1 MSEAY
6 SNVYSIETDEGLV
19 QVNAGMGMEA
29 PVIEANLREFSDKPV
44 RTLILTQGHVDHV
57 GGVQYFRDRNP
68 GLRVIAGAG
77 NAEHQSYDAR
87 LAAFRAARSAFA
99 FSQKFADAFAYYAEH
114 GLSDFPPQDA
124 PTPDALVEDK
134 MAFELGGVEFEIIA
148 MPGAETNDSVIV
160 WLPQSRICL
169 TGNLFGCPFG
179 HFPNLFTIR
188 GDRYREA
195 LVVAEAVDAVRAL
208 EPETILYGHHAP
220 VEGAGVI
227 KEELDALH
235 AAIMHVHD
243 EVVKGM
249 NAGKTVHELMAGVT
263 LPPEMEVGEGYGK
276 VSWGVR
282 AIWESYAGWFHH
294 DSTTELYAVPP
305 SAVSGDLLEMA
316 GGVGAVARRAREKF
330 EAGRREE
337 AVHLLDLVRDAGADD
352 AASLDLRIEVHESL
366 LADSG
371 NFWLSAW
378 LENQIKIAREK
389 RAAIK

>member
-29 PVIEANLREFSDKPV
+29 PVIEANLREFCDKPV

-99 FSQKFADAFAYYAEH
+99 FSQKFADAFAYYAEQ
-114 GLSDFPPQDA
+114 GLKDFPPQDA

-148 MPGAETNDSVIV
+148 VPGAETNDSVIV

-220 VEGAGVI
+220 VEGAEVI

-330 EAGRREE
+330 DAGRREE

-352 AASLDLRIEVHESL
+352 AASLDLYIEVHESL

-378 LENQIKIAREK
+378 LENQIEIAREK